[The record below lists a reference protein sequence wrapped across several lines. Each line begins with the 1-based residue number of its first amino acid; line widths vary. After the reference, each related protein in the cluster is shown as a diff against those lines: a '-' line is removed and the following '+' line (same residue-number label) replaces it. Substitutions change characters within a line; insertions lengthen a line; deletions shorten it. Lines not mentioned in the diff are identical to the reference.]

1 MKRLFSLTILGIL
14 CLTAHAAKI
23 GVPVT
28 PENLEAHGF
37 AVKVESQTDGT
48 VDFSLI
54 RNLAKAKQF
63 APQSGLQISRYA
75 TLRVSDKS
83 GLRAQCSLAP
93 NTRQQGIVT
102 YRFTISRDCVAQ
114 SSFELAEDEDYQ
126 DQTREHL
133 IGGGTHY
140 SFALASFAKGQA
152 P

>member
-1 MKRLFSLTILGIL
+1 MKRFLSLTILGIL

-23 GVPVT
+23 GFTVT
-28 PENLEAHGF
+28 PGNLEAHGF
-37 AVKVESQTDGT
+37 SMKMENKTDGT
-48 VDFSLI
+48 VEITLI
-54 RNLAKAKQF
+54 RDLAKARQF
-63 APQSGLQISRYA
+63 TPQSGLQISRYA

-93 NTRQQGIVT
+93 NTRQQGVVS
-102 YRFTISRDCVAQ
+102 YRFTISRDCIAQ
-114 SSFELAEDEDYQ
+114 SSFELAENDDYQ

-140 SFALASFAKGQA
+140 SFALGSFAKGQA